1 MIRRADM
8 GDTLAITAMAKRF
21 ADAAATG
28 LPFSA
33 AYAEAR
39 ARSVIADP
47 MGVVIL
53 WDDGHPR
60 GVLAG
65 VIRQHLLFPVAVA
78 SELLWWIEPDARGHA
93 ARPMLRAFEA
103 WAEAH
108 GADRVEM
115 ACFDDRAGALYARA
129 GYEQSSERHWG
140 KGLA

>member
-21 ADAAATG
+21 AAAAGTG

-39 ARSVIADP
+39 ARATIGDP
-47 MGVVIL
+47 MGVVLL
-53 WDDGHPR
+53 WDDGAPK

-65 VIRQHLLFPVAVA
+65 VIRQHPLFPVTVA
-78 SELLWWIEPDARGHA
+78 AELIWWIEPEARGHA

-103 WAEAH
+103 WAESR
-108 GADRVEM
+108 GADRIEM
-115 ACFDDRAGALYARA
+115 ACFDERAGALYARA
-129 GYEQSSERHWG
+129 GYEASTERHWS
-140 KGLA
+140 KVLQ